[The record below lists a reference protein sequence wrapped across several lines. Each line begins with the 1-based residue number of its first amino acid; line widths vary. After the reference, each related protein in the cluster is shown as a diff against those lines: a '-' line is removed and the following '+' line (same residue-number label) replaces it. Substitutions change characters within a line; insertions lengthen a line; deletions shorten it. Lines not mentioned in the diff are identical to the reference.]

1 MKVLQNRKQLGILIF
16 VLIAIVLFYLF
27 SSQSIS
33 TLKEEEEPSEPQD
46 FSNKPYDIFF
56 THSTF
61 QKQHERWSVQAEG
74 YQFIRFSEE
83 GQEEYKT
90 GKLTIEYKG
99 DRLPEGP
106 FTAKVETLS
115 GSVTHNYDDQPLDE
129 RKITFFSLDHLGHR
143 GSTKPVTVTLEWKD
157 NKDVLKLEGSV
168 QSFHEHHIKE
178 PISLDKVEAPEL
190 EEIFNSEKKHKTVVE
205 NGELKMKISSVLLLS
220 TPFRNDE
227 KKTPMT
233 LNLPTDSMTIPF
245 SFQVDN
251 VNEGKEV
258 SIFYRN
264 EFGNIIEI
272 WNKGVEPEDLKNDS
286 LFVNQSVPFKHFGR
300 KQIWAEVDGKVVG
313 KIGLSLRPKI
323 PSE

>member
-16 VLIAIVLFYLF
+16 VLIAIILFYLF

-33 TLKEEEEPSEPQD
+33 TIKEEEPSKPQD
-46 FSNKPYDIFF
+46 FSNEPYDIFY

-83 GQEEYKT
+83 GQEDYKT
-90 GKLTIEYKG
+90 GKLTIEYEG
-99 DRLPEGP
+99 DRLPKGP

-115 GSVTHNYDDQPLDE
+115 GSMSHNYDQSLDE
-129 RKITFFSLDHLGHR
+129 RKITFFNLDHLGHR
-143 GSTKPVTVTLEWKD
+143 GSAKPVTVTLEWKD
-157 NKDVLKLEGSV
+157 NKDVLKLDGSV

-178 PISLDKVEAPEL
+178 PISLDKVEVPDL
-190 EEIFNSEKKHKTVVE
+190 EEIVESDGKHKTGVQ
-205 NGELKMKISSVLLLS
+205 NGDFKVKFSSTLLLFS
-220 TPFRNDE
+220 PYQNDE
-227 KKTPMT
+227 KKTPLT
-233 LNLPTDSMTIPF
+233 LKLPTDSMTIPI
-245 SFQVDN
+245 SFHVGN
-251 VNEGKEV
+251 LKEGHDL
-258 SIFYRN
+258 SIYYRN

-272 WNKGVEPEDLKNDS
+272 WNKEMEHEDLKNDTIS
-286 LFVNQSVPFKHFGR
+286 VTQSVPFKHFGR
-300 KQIWAEVDGKVVG
+300 KQIWAEVDGEEVG